1 MGFTTLSNHV
11 SKEIVDAFKI
21 VWDYLGRP
29 GAWWTGTQ
37 RIAIAQQVRN
47 SAPRPLW
54 DRPPPLDT
62 LSDEANGVLTF
73 FELGV
78 VERVTVQPSSINLE
92 TYEHIVQRMGQDKYL
107 SLIHI

>member
-1 MGFTTLSNHV
+1 MGFTALSNHV

-62 LSDEANGVLTF
+62 LSDEANGVL
-73 FELGV
+73 
-78 VERVTVQPSSINLE
+78 
-92 TYEHIVQRMGQDKYL
+92 L